1 MPYRQRDGFVHNV
14 SSKGVGVTTRE
25 GKSMN
30 AIQVLLKDHEEIRGY
45 FREVQEAG
53 PRAKQAK
60 RKGAE
65 KAVRELKSHT
75 QLEERIFYPAV
86 LEKAKDE
93 LRSLVLEGIEEH
105 RVAEFMMERMLEAD
119 PGDERFEARFT
130 VLVESVEH
138 HIKEE
143 EKELFPQSKKL
154 LGDDLERLGSE
165 MEALEKQLEG

>member
-1 MPYRQRDGFVHNV
+1 M
-14 SSKGVGVTTRE
+14 
-25 GKSMN
+25 
-30 AIQVLLKDHEEIRGY
+30 
-45 FREVQEAG
+45 
-53 PRAKQAK
+53 
-60 RKGAE
+60 
-65 KAVRELKSHT
+65 
-75 QLEERIFYPAV
+75 

-105 RVAEFMMERMLEAD
+105 RVADFMIERVQEAD

-143 EKELFPQSKKL
+143 EKTLFPESRKL
-154 LGDDLERLGSE
+154 LAEDLERLGAE

>member
-1 MPYRQRDGFVHNV
+1 
-14 SSKGVGVTTRE
+14 
-25 GKSMN
+25 MN

-45 FREVQEAG
+45 FRAVEEAG

-60 RKGAE
+60 RKAAE
-65 KAVRELKSHT
+65 QAIRELKSHT

-105 RVAEFMMERMLEAD
+105 RVADFMIERVQEAD

-143 EKELFPQSKKL
+143 EKTLFPESRKL
-154 LGDDLERLGSE
+154 LAEDLERLGAE